1 MKLGSERLKKIKKAG
16 LTRVHVGLESGDKE
30 TLKLMNKGAT
40 PEEMIAGGRVAKDV
54 GLELSFYILIG
65 AGGKDRLKE
74 HAVESAKV
82 CNEVNPDF
90 IRLRTLVVQHGSLLE
105 RAMNSGQYKVL
116 SPIEKLKEVKMLI
129 ENLEVN
135 QCEFASDHFTNN
147 IWVDNTVIYRGVYG
161 ILPQE
166 KNDML
171 NILDYTLDFLLKTK
185 GEVLDSTI
193 LYEKGLINSL

>member
-1 MKLGSERLKKIKKAG
+1 
-16 LTRVHVGLESGDKE
+16 
-30 TLKLMNKGAT
+30 
-40 PEEMIAGGRVAKDV
+40 
-54 GLELSFYILIG
+54 
-65 AGGKDRLKE
+65 
-74 HAVESAKV
+74 
-82 CNEVNPDF
+82 
-90 IRLRTLVVQHGSLLE
+90 
-105 RAMNSGQYKVL
+105 L

-161 ILPQE
+161 MLPQE

-171 NILDYTLDFLLKTK
+171 NILDYTLDFLSKTK